1 MSMLRLVLIAG
12 TLLLTSLGAL
22 AQLKKFY
29 TIKESSAFDTVN
41 FYLKA
46 TATNCLLKQDQSYG
60 NSLTIYGNPDLEKI
74 NPTFANKVIN
84 KTCHA
89 KLVLDEYSS
98 SGFGDSFSMAVSRSD
113 KENDFWKVN
122 LGEDEIYKLNLIYG
136 FGNADVNLT
145 GSSVQRVK
153 IKSGSADIVVGYDDG
168 NLNPIQMD
176 TFFVKADF
184 GSIVAKR
191 MDLSRAKNV
200 ITKIGFGNV
209 LLNFDQQLTEKCKV
223 DASVGAGNLEILLP
237 KEGNPV
243 IIQVRDSPLCS
254 IKFPE
259 GFEEVEKNVFV
270 NMAYSADAENL
281 LSFDVDV
288 PLGMVRFQ
296 YGE

>member
-1 MSMLRLVLIAG
+1 MLRLVLMAGIA
-12 TLLLTSLGAL
+12 LLTSQSAF

-29 TIKESSAFDTVN
+29 TIKESAEFDTVD

-46 TATNCLLKQDQSYG
+46 TATNCLLKQADRD
-60 NSLTIYGNPDLEKI
+60 NNPLTIYGNPDLDKI
-74 NPTFANKVIN
+74 NPTFASKVKN
-84 KTCHA
+84 RTCKA
-89 KLVLDEYSS
+89 KLVLDEYNS

-113 KENDFWKVN
+113 KDNDFWKVN
-122 LGEDEIYKLNLIYG
+122 LNKSEIYRLNLIYG

-145 GSSVQRVK
+145 GSSVQRMK

-168 NLNPIQMD
+168 NMNPIQMD

-191 MDLSRAKNV
+191 MDLTRAKNV

-209 LLNFDQQLTEKCKV
+209 LLDFDREMKERCSI

-237 KEGNPV
+237 RDGTPV
-243 IIQVRDSPLCS
+243 IIEIRDSPLCAV
-254 IKFPE
+254 KLAD

-270 NMAYSADAENL
+270 NMSYDANAKNL
-281 LSFDVDV
+281 LSFNVDV
-288 PLGMVRFQ
+288 ALGMVRFK
-296 YGE
+296 YTD

>member
-1 MSMLRLVLIAG
+1 MLRLVLLAG
-12 TLLLTSLGAL
+12 TILLTSQSAF

-29 TIKESSAFDTVN
+29 TVKESEEFDTVN

-46 TATNCLLKQDQSYG
+46 TATNCLLKQADSD
-60 NSLTIYGNPDLEKI
+60 NNPLTIYGNPNLEKI
-74 NPTFANKVIN
+74 NPSFANKVKN
-84 KTCHA
+84 NTLHA
-89 KLVLDEYSS
+89 KLILDEYSS

-113 KENDFWKVN
+113 KDNDFWKVN
-122 LGEDEIYKLNLIYG
+122 LNDKQIYKLNLIYG

-145 GSSVQRVK
+145 GSSVQRMK

-168 NLNPIQMD
+168 NMNPIQMD
-176 TFFVKADF
+176 TFYVKADF

-191 MDLSRAKNV
+191 MELARAKNV

-209 LLNFDQQLTEKCKV
+209 LLDFEREMIEKCSV

-237 KEGNPV
+237 KDGTPV
-243 IIQVRDSPLCS
+243 IIHIRDSPLCAVK
-254 IKFPE
+254 IAK

-270 NMAYSADAENL
+270 NMSYDANAENL

-288 PLGMVRFQ
+288 ALGMVRFK
-296 YGE
+296 YTD

>member
-1 MSMLRLVLIAG
+1 MLRLVLMAGIA
-12 TLLLTSLGAL
+12 LLTSQSAL

-29 TIKESSAFDTVN
+29 TIKESAEFDTVD

-46 TATNCLLKQDQSYG
+46 TATNCLLKQADAD
-60 NSLTIYGNPDLEKI
+60 NNPLTIYGNPDLDKI
-74 NPTFANKVIN
+74 NPTFASKVKN
-84 KTCHA
+84 RTCKA
-89 KLVLDEYSS
+89 KLVLDEYNS

-113 KENDFWKVN
+113 KDNDFWKVN
-122 LGEDEIYKLNLIYG
+122 LNKSEIYRLNLIYG

-145 GSSVQRVK
+145 GSSVQRMK

-168 NLNPIQMD
+168 NMNPIQMD

-191 MDLSRAKNV
+191 MDLTRAKNV

-209 LLNFDQQLTEKCKV
+209 LLDFDREMKERCSI

-237 KEGNPV
+237 RDGTPV
-243 IIQVRDSPLCS
+243 IIEIRDSPLCAV
-254 IKFPE
+254 KLAD

-270 NMAYSADAENL
+270 NMSYDANAKNL
-281 LSFDVDV
+281 LSFNVDV
-288 PLGMVRFQ
+288 ALGMVRFK
-296 YGE
+296 YTD

>member
-1 MSMLRLVLIAG
+1 MLRLVLMAGIA
-12 TLLLTSLGAL
+12 LLTSQSAL

-29 TIKESSAFDTVN
+29 TIKESAEFDTVD

-46 TATNCLLKQDQSYG
+46 TATNCLLKQADAD
-60 NSLTIYGNPDLEKI
+60 NNPLTIYGNPDLDKI
-74 NPTFANKVIN
+74 NPTFASKVKN
-84 KTCHA
+84 GTCKA
-89 KLVLDEYSS
+89 KLVLDEYNS

-113 KENDFWKVN
+113 KDNDFWKVN
-122 LGEDEIYKLNLIYG
+122 LNKSEIYRLNLIYG

-145 GSSVQRVK
+145 GSSVQRMK

-168 NLNPIQMD
+168 NMNPIQMD

-191 MDLSRAKNV
+191 MDLARAKNV

-209 LLNFDQQLTEKCKV
+209 LLDFDSEMKERCSI

-237 KEGNPV
+237 RDGTP
-243 IIQVRDSPLCS
+243 IIIEIRDSPLCAV
-254 IKFPE
+254 KLAD

-270 NMAYSADAENL
+270 NMSYDANAENL
-281 LSFDVDV
+281 LSFNVDV
-288 PLGMVRFQ
+288 ALGMVRFK
-296 YGE
+296 YAD

>member
-1 MSMLRLVLIAG
+1 MLRLVMIAG
-12 TLLLTSLGAL
+12 TSLLMSLGAF
-22 AQLKKFY
+22 AQLTKFY
-29 TIKESSAFDTVN
+29 TVKESTQFDTVD

-46 TATNCLLKQDQSYG
+46 TATNCLLKRSETD
-60 NSLTIYGNPDLEKI
+60 NNPLTIYGNPDLEKI
-74 NPTFANKVIN
+74 NPSFANKVKN
-84 KTCHA
+84 NTCYA
-89 KLVLDEYSS
+89 KLALDEYNS

-122 LGEDEIYKLNLIYG
+122 LNESEIYKLNLIYG

-145 GSSVQRVK
+145 GTSVQRLK

-168 NLNPIQMD
+168 NKNPIQMD
-176 TFFVKADF
+176 TFYVKADF

-191 MDLSRAKNV
+191 MELARAKNV

-209 LLNFDQQLTEKCKV
+209 LLDFDSEMTEKCNV

-237 KEGNPV
+237 RDGTPV
-243 IIQVRDSPLCS
+243 RIQIRDSPLCAVK
-254 IKFPE
+254 IAK

-270 NMAYSADAENL
+270 NMSYDANADNL

-288 PLGMVRFQ
+288 ALGMVRFR
-296 YGE
+296 YTD